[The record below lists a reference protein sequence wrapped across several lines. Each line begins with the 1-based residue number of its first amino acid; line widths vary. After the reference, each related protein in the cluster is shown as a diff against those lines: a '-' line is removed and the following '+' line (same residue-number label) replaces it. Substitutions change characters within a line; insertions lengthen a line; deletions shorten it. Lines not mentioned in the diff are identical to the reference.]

1 MFKYLNTTWRDR
13 CTLYTSVLKMHSSLF
28 PRYIMRPLKDFFAC
42 KWDGI
47 KPKNMRLIEL
57 KEYIRVNN
65 PLRIAVWA
73 QQRVLSWP
81 VGK

>member
-1 MFKYLNTTWRDR
+1 
-13 CTLYTSVLKMHSSLF
+13 
-28 PRYIMRPLKDFFAC
+28 MRPLKDFFAC